1 MLGGGGGCQ
10 GLSLSP
16 CRDYVR
22 RELEYGFQGAVYSD
36 PVALGRFAT
45 TLAGEPG
52 GGSQVSPARGRGGD
66 AGQGEGLRC

>member
-1 MLGGGGGCQ
+1 MLGGSGGCR

-36 PVALGRFAT
+36 PVALGRFTT

-52 GGSQVSPARGRGGD
+52 GGVPGVPCQGTGG
-66 AGQGEGLRC
+66 